1 MDFGISGKVALVTAA
16 SRGLGRAVALR
27 LAREG
32 ASVAICSRDEERIT
46 AAADEIAQETGARVR
61 GVRCD
66 VTDGVAVR
74 KLVARVGEEF
84 GGVDIL
90 VTNAGGPPAGLAAD
104 FGPNDYRAAVELNLL
119 STITL
124 VYEVLPFMKKK
135 GWGRI
140 VAVTSVAARQPVE
153 NLILSNTARA
163 GVLGFLKT
171 LSAQVARDG
180 ITVNSV
186 CPGYT
191 KTERIEELAAAFVV
205 AGRGTV
211 EDFYGTVEAQV
222 PLGRMGTPAE
232 FASVVAFLA
241 SAAAS
246 YVTGVALPIDGGYV
260 RGLY

>member
-1 MDFGISGKVALVTAA
+1 MDFGIKGRVALVAAA
-16 SRGLGRAVALR
+16 SRGLGRAAALR
-27 LAREG
+27 LAQEG
-32 ASVAICSRDEERIT
+32 ATVAICSRDEERIG
-46 AAADEIAQETGARVR
+46 AAATEIARETGTRVK
-61 GVRCD
+61 GYRCD
-66 VTDGVAVR
+66 VTDAAAVR
-74 KLVARVGEEF
+74 ELVARVREEL
-84 GGVDIL
+84 GGIEIL

-104 FGPNDYRAAVELNLL
+104 FGPDDYRKGVELNLM

-124 VYEVLPFMKKK
+124 VYEVLPFMKEKK
-135 GWGRI
+135 WGRI
-140 VAVTSVAARQPVE
+140 VAVTSVAARQPIE

-191 KTERIEELAAAFVV
+191 KTERIEELAQAFVA
-205 AGRGTV
+205 AGRGTA
-211 EDFYGTVEAQV
+211 EDFYGNIETQV
-222 PLGRMGTPAE
+222 PAGRMGTPAE
-232 FASVVAFLA
+232 FANVVAFLA

>member
-1 MDFGISGKVALVTAA
+1 MDFGIKGRVALVAAA

-27 LAREG
+27 LAQEG
-32 ASVAICSRDEERIT
+32 AAVAICSRDEKRI
-46 AAADEIAQETGARVR
+46 AAAAAEIAEETGSRVK
-61 GVRCD
+61 GYRCD
-66 VTDGVAVR
+66 VTDAASVRELVTRVREELGGVAV
-74 KLVARVGEEF
+74 
-84 GGVDIL
+84 L

-104 FGPNDYRAAVELNLL
+104 FGPDDYRKSVELNLM

-124 VYEVLPFMKKK
+124 VYEVLPFMKEKK
-135 GWGRI
+135 WGRI
-140 VAVTSVAARQPVE
+140 VAVTSVAARQPIE

-191 KTERIEELAAAFVV
+191 KTERIEELAQAFVA
-205 AGRGTV
+205 AGRGSI
-211 EDFYGTVEAQV
+211 EDFYGNIETQV
-222 PLGRMGTPAE
+222 PAGRMGTPAE
-232 FASVVAFLA
+232 FANVVAFLA

>member
-1 MDFGISGKVALVTAA
+1 MDFGITGKVALVTAA

-32 ASVAICSRDEERIT
+32 VSVAICSRDEERIT
-46 AAADEIAQETGARVR
+46 AAAAEIAQETGTRAR

-74 KLVARVGEEF
+74 ELVARVAEEF

-191 KTERIEELAAAFVV
+191 KTERIEELAAAFVA

-211 EDFYGTVEAQV
+211 EDFYGTIEAQV